1 MEIAGNGSSAQRWV
15 LIAFIAL
22 LGLAITAGASNA
34 GASGHGQAVAAK
46 KHCKKHKRSAGAA
59 KKKKCKR
66 KKSTVA
72 PPNTTAPPSPT
83 VPTGPTTRAS
93 ITWDTADEVDL
104 HVFDA
109 SGNHDFYNDLGS
121 TIPNAVDNDQDVDG
135 GPETFVDSRSPS
147 TRTFT
152 FYVCLYGYQDTLQTS
167 GPVHVTADVTDPG
180 GAHRSIPITLD
191 GINDEAFVTVSP
203 VGATPVL
210 ASGFCHPTM

>member
-1 MEIAGNGSSAQRWV
+1 MEIAGNRPSAQRWV

-46 KHCKKHKRSAGAA
+46 KSCKKHKRSAGAA

-66 KKSTVA
+66 KKG
-72 PPNTTAPPSPT
+72 TATPPSVTPPASTPT

-93 ITWDTADEVDL
+93 ITWDTSDEVDL

-109 SGNHDFYNDLGS
+109 SGNHDYYNSTNS
-121 TIPNAVDNDQDVDG
+121 TIPDAVDHDQSVDG

-152 FYVCLYGYQDTLQTS
+152 FYVCLYGSQDTLQTS
-167 GPVHVTADVTDPG
+167 GPVHVTADITDPG
-180 GAHRSIPITLD
+180 GGHRSIPITLD
-191 GINDEAFVTVSP
+191 GINDEALVTVSP
-203 VGATPVL
+203 VGQTAVP
-210 ASGFCHPTM
+210 ASDFCHPI